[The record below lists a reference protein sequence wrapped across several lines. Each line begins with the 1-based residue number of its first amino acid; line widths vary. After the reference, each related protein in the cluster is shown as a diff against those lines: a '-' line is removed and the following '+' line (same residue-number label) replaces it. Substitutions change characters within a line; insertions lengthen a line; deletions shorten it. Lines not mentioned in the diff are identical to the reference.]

1 MSGLQNTDMGDFEF
15 GIEPGAISILAPDEV
30 RPGVIQTAQR
40 MVQNRAMSLLK
51 QDHSHARK
59 IREYEDQAKADQVR
73 IAQLE
78 GMLRLA
84 RKVLLYGD
92 GAERKDV
99 AGQIKK
105 LLARGQAA

>member
-1 MSGLQNTDMGDFEF
+1 MSGIVGVEAYGTMPGYAGGALGD
-15 GIEPGAISILAPDEV
+15 
-30 RPGVIQTAQR
+30 QTEARR

-59 IREYEDQAKADQVR
+59 IREYEDQAKADQMR

-84 RKVLLYGD
+84 RKVLVDGD
-92 GAERKDV
+92 EAERKDV
-99 AGQIKK
+99 AGQINK
-105 LLARGQAA
+105 LKIGGMAA